1 MHHRKLFFL
10 TSFTLAF
17 FLFCTF
23 FANAQSTQTA
33 KERKGIPLNEK
44 EQRKF
49 DYYFYEGIN
58 SKVQG
63 KYDEAFDYLQHCYSI
78 DSTNAN
84 VLTELGTFYN
94 VLEEKSKAL
103 DFLKKAVKY
112 DPKNYY
118 YNMMLAGLSKE
129 SGNNQDA
136 IAIYRFL
143 LKEYPSKLELYMQL
157 SQAYSDSGELQKAID
172 ILNELEKI
180 SGVSETTAL
189 TKFQLYS
196 MLNQKEK
203 AFTEIENI
211 IAQNPDDPRYIV
223 LLGDLYLQDN
233 QPDKAIYY
241 YNRAKVIDPEYP
253 NLILS
258 MVNYYEKTGNAGA
271 AEEELRKAITGTEID
286 VDTKVQLL
294 TRYIDILRQNKRD
307 MQLVN
312 SLFETLFDQYPH
324 NTRLNLIY
332 GNVLLLQEKKEEA
345 MKQFEIYTKA
355 NPTDPVGY
363 EQMLRIVLPDS
374 IDRVIEITTEAIKYI
389 PDAPQFYF
397 YLGGAKYQQKKYKEA
412 LEVFEEGL
420 KSAKIE
426 NPLLKSDFYGQIGDL
441 NYFLGNKE
449 AAFENYEKALKLNPQ
464 NLPVLNNYSYYLSL
478 EGKDLDKAEQ
488 MSSITV
494 KAEPTNP
501 TYLDTYGWVLF
512 KQGAYTTA
520 KIYIENAVKYSEEE
534 PSAEIFE
541 HYGDVLYVTGEP
553 EKALE
558 QWKKAKEL
566 GSDSKTLDEKIR
578 TGKYIEAR

>member
-1 MHHRKLFFL
+1 MHQKKSFVLKSFSLIISFF
-10 TSFTLAF
+10 
-17 FLFCTF
+17 CIF
-23 FANAQSTQTA
+23 FANAQQTKPSLK
-33 KERKGIPLNEK
+33 KEGTALNEK

-84 VLTELGTFYN
+84 VLIELGTFYN
-94 VLEEKSKAL
+94 VLDEKSKAL

-118 YNMMLAGLSKE
+118 YNMALAGLSKE
-129 SGNNQDA
+129 LGKNRDA
-136 IAIYRFL
+136 VDIYRSL
-143 LKEYPSKLELYMQL
+143 LKEYPSKIELYMQL
-157 SQAYSDSGELQKAID
+157 SQAYADSGELQKAID
-172 ILNELEKI
+172 VLNELEKI

-189 TKFQLYS
+189 NKFQLYS

-203 AFTEIENI
+203 AFMEIENI
-211 IAQNPDDPRYIV
+211 IAQNPDDPRYLV

-241 YNRAKVIDPEYP
+241 YDRAKEVDPDYP

-258 MVNYYEKTGNAGA
+258 MVNYYEKTGNKEA
-271 AEEELRKAITGTEID
+271 AEKELKKAITGTEID
-286 VDTKVQLL
+286 VETKVQLL
-294 TRYIDILRQNKRD
+294 TRYIDILSQNKRD
-307 MQLVN
+307 IKLVN
-312 SLFETLFDQYPH
+312 PLFETLFDQYPN
-324 NTRLNLIY
+324 NTLLNLIY
-332 GNVLLLQEKKEEA
+332 GNVLLLQENKEEA

-363 EQMLRIVLPDS
+363 EQMLRIALPDS
-374 IDRVIEITTEAIKYI
+374 IDKIIEITEEAIRYI

-397 YLGGAKYQQKKYKEA
+397 YLGAAKYQQKKYKEA
-412 LEVFEEGL
+412 LDVFEEGL
-420 KSAKIE
+420 KSAKID

-441 NYFLGNKE
+441 HYFLGNKK

-464 NLPVLNNYSYYLSL
+464 NLHVLNNYSYYLSL

-501 TYLDTYGWVLF
+501 TFLDTYGWVLF
-512 KQGAYTTA
+512 RQGAYTTA

-541 HYGDVLYVTGEP
+541 HYGDVLYMTGEP

-578 TGKYIEAR
+578 TGKYIEAK

>member
-1 MHHRKLFFL
+1 MYPKQSLFL
-10 TSFTLAF
+10 NSFTLTF
-17 FLFCTF
+17 FLFCAF
-23 FANAQSTQTA
+23 FANAQSTHLSTGE
-33 KERKGIPLNEK
+33 KEIVLNEK

-94 VLEEKSKAL
+94 VLDEKSKAL

-118 YNMMLAGLSKE
+118 YNMMLAGLNKE
-129 SGNNQDA
+129 LGKNQDA
-136 IAIYRFL
+136 IDIYRFL

-157 SQAYSDSGELQKAID
+157 SQAYADSGELQKAID
-172 ILNELEKI
+172 ALNELENI

-189 TKFQLYS
+189 SKFQLYS

-203 AFTEIENI
+203 AFMEIENI

-223 LLGDLYLQDN
+223 LLGDLYLQDD

-241 YNRAKVIDPEYP
+241 YNRAKEVDPDYP

-258 MVNYYEKTGNAGA
+258 MVNYYEKTENREA
-271 AEEELRKAITGTEID
+271 AEEELRKAIAGAEID
-286 VDTKVQLL
+286 AETKIQLL
-294 TRYIDILRQNKRD
+294 TRYIDILLQNKRD
-307 MQLVN
+307 IKLVN
-312 SLFETLFDQYPH
+312 PLFETLFDQYPN
-324 NTRLNLIY
+324 NTFLNLIY
-332 GNVLLLQEKKEEA
+332 GNVLLLQENKEEA
-345 MKQFEIYTKA
+345 WKQFEIYTKA
-355 NPTDPVGY
+355 NPADPIGY
-363 EQMLRIVLPDS
+363 EQMLRLALPDS
-374 IDRVIEITTEAIKYI
+374 IDKIIEITEEAIKHI

-397 YLGGAKYQQKKYKEA
+397 YLGAAKYQQEKYKEA
-412 LEVFEEGL
+412 LDVFEEGL
-420 KSAKIE
+420 KSAKID

-441 NYFLGNKE
+441 YYFLGNKE

-464 NLPVLNNYSYYLSL
+464 NLHVLNNYSYYLSL
-478 EGKDLDKAEQ
+478 EKKDLDKAEQ

-501 TYLDTYGWVLF
+501 TFLDTYGWVLF
-512 KQGAYTTA
+512 MQGAYTTA
-520 KIYIENAVKYSEEE
+520 RIYIENAVKYSEEE
-534 PSAEIFE
+534 PSAEILE

-566 GSDSKTLDEKIR
+566 GSDSKTLDDKIR
-578 TGKYIEAR
+578 TGKYIEAK

>member
-1 MHHRKLFFL
+1 MHQRKSFVLKSFSLIISFF
-10 TSFTLAF
+10 
-17 FLFCTF
+17 CIF
-23 FANAQSTQTA
+23 FANAQQTKPSLK
-33 KERKGIPLNEK
+33 KERTALNEK

-84 VLTELGTFYN
+84 VLIELGTFYN
-94 VLEEKSKAL
+94 VFDEKSKAL

-118 YNMMLAGLSKE
+118 YNMALAGLSKE
-129 SGNNQDA
+129 LGKNRDA
-136 IAIYRFL
+136 VDIYRSL
-143 LKEYPSKLELYMQL
+143 LKEYPSKMELYMQL
-157 SQAYSDSGELQKAID
+157 SQAYADSGELQKAID
-172 ILNELEKI
+172 VLNELEKI

-189 TKFQLYS
+189 NKFQLYS

-203 AFTEIENI
+203 AFMEIENI
-211 IAQNPDDPRYIV
+211 IAQNPDDPRYLV

-241 YNRAKVIDPEYP
+241 YDRAKEVDPDYP

-258 MVNYYEKTGNAGA
+258 MVNYYEKTGNKEA
-271 AEEELRKAITGTEID
+271 AEKELKKAITGTEID
-286 VDTKVQLL
+286 VETKVQLL
-294 TRYIDILRQNKRD
+294 TRYIDILSQNKRD
-307 MQLVN
+307 IKLVN
-312 SLFETLFDQYPH
+312 PLFETLFDQYPN
-324 NTRLNLIY
+324 NTLLNLIY
-332 GNVLLLQEKKEEA
+332 GNVLLLQENKEEA

-363 EQMLRIVLPDS
+363 EQMLRIALPDS
-374 IDRVIEITTEAIKYI
+374 IDKIIEITEEAIRYI

-397 YLGGAKYQQKKYKEA
+397 YLGAAKYQQKKYKEA
-412 LEVFEEGL
+412 LDVFEEGL
-420 KSAKIE
+420 KSAKID

-441 NYFLGNKE
+441 HYFLGNKK

-464 NLPVLNNYSYYLSL
+464 NLHVLNNYSYYLSL

-501 TYLDTYGWVLF
+501 TFLDTYGWVLF
-512 KQGAYTTA
+512 RQGAYTTA

-541 HYGDVLYVTGEP
+541 HYGDVLYMTGEP

-578 TGKYIEAR
+578 TGKYIEAK